1 MLESLLEPLPL
12 NPESYVNRLLHSN
25 DVPLDWEA
33 LVIRSIVSDGEDR
46 LSQRRDETVEHNRV
60 HRAILSPIRR
70 MPMELV
76 CTIFA
81 LASAQN
87 TPPWQLGFI
96 CRSWRHYALSYP
108 ILWSSVTVPC
118 YPRFYERKMQ
128 RLLSKLQTQLSRA
141 TNASLDVHWSC
152 NDPDSRLLGLILP
165 HSNRWRNVSFHVTNK
180 CRLDWLLPT
189 SGKLDRLETLEV
201 ENFGATTFPD
211 VFTTAPNLRRVVL
224 TQLAMANR
232 YTPPIYLKSI
242 PIPWGQITHYRG
254 VFPGVRQV
262 KFLQAAP
269 NLLNC
274 ALEIA
279 ECSNFTPPAN
289 TTIILPHLRRLCL
302 DGAASLLNVMAPELD
317 ELCFEFAF
325 GMWVPHL
332 IIPFIR
338 RASCT
343 LTRLVLWKCC
353 LCAELTVALRSL
365 PTLSYLLLENTNHDE
380 KERFAFFATMAI
392 SGTDSDV
399 CPHIVSMVYGYEG
412 WDNHSTQDAF
422 ISMAMSRL
430 RTQHS
435 LRSQLSRL
443 RVFRTAGCL
452 ERYDP
457 PTLDMKHRIQM
468 LQDEG
473 LDVAF
478 LRLCINLF
486 IPFTPSIVETLRE
499 RMFCCQWCHACC
511 AAAAAHSGNDG
522 NHSDGLPGCNKF
534 LELVD
539 AGFG

>member
-1 MLESLLEPLPL
+1 MTQICCKYVALPQMLESLLEPLPL

-33 LVIRSIVSDGEDR
+33 HVIRSIVSDGEDR
-46 LSQRRDETVEHNRV
+46 MCALDAHIFHLQATLVQLFQRRDETVEHLRV

-81 LASAQN
+81 LASGQN
-87 TPPWQLGFI
+87 TPPWRLGFI

-108 ILWSSVTVPC
+108 ILWSSITVPC
-118 YPRFYERKMQ
+118 YPQFYERKTQ

-152 NDPDSRLLGLILP
+152 KDPDYRLLGLILP
-165 HSNRWRNVSFHVTNK
+165 HSNCWRNVSFHVPNK

-224 TQLAMANR
+224 TPLANRDR

-262 KFLQAAP
+262 EFLQAAP

-279 ECSNFTPPAN
+279 ECSNFRPPAN
-289 TTIILPHLRRLCL
+289 TTIRLPHLRRLCL

-317 ELCFEFAF
+317 ELCFKFAF

-332 IIPFIR
+332 ITPFIR

-343 LTRLVLWKCC
+343 LTRLVLWGCH
-353 LCAELTVALRSL
+353 LCAELTVVLRAL
-365 PTLSYLLLENTNHDE
+365 PTLSYLLLEATNHDGE
-380 KERFAFFATMAI
+380 QVVAFFASMAI

-399 CPHIVSMVYGYEG
+399 CPHIVSMVYGYEK
-412 WDNHSTQDAF
+412 WDNHATQDAF

-443 RVFRTAGCL
+443 RVFRTTGYL
-452 ERYDP
+452 ERYYEP

-478 LRLCINLF
+478 LVNLSF
-486 IPFTPSIVETLRE
+486 SKL
-499 RMFCCQWCHACC
+499 
-511 AAAAAHSGNDG
+511 
-522 NHSDGLPGCNKF
+522 SD
-534 LELVD
+534 LVYV
-539 AGFG
+539 